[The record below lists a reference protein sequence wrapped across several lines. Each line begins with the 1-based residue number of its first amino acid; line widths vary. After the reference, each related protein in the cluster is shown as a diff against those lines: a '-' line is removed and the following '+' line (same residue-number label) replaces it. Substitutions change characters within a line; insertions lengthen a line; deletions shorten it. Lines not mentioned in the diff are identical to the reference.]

1 MRWHRSHHYLNI
13 ISLPLSLGQVITTTI
28 TTTTSTHSSATSSG
42 SLSPHDYELD
52 PQPRFGTNDNRI
64 EMTTQSPN
72 LNNVTIVDN
81 HSVVILTEINSAKEV
96 ISGFTLREEQW
107 VAPVMALSC
116 INMIVIALFE
126 IFVIYKACRYEII
139 RLPSPF
145 IFITFKLILYNS
157 ETNEVNCF
165 LL

>member
-1 MRWHRSHHYLNI
+1 MRWVRSNHYLNI

-28 TTTTSTHSSATSSG
+28 TTTHSSSSNLG
-42 SLSPHDYELD
+42 SISPHDYELE
-52 PQPRFGTNDNRI
+52 PQPRFGPNDNRI

-116 INMIVIALFE
+116 LNMIVIALFE

-139 RLPSPF
+139 SWLF
-145 IFITFKLILYNS
+145 IA
-157 ETNEVNCF
+157 F
-165 LL
+165 L